1 MYIALHVVDVHAKSR
16 RSSPMDP
23 CVHVIARQVELPHE
37 CIGRVVEHQRDV
49 VMHTAIATRLPAP
62 HVAHICVMNAMIFIP
77 ASILGVLDLGTHG
90 CKELRDECIAE
101 QYISG
106 DMARHIQIKS
116 YHADAAVML
125 KCAI

>member
-1 MYIALHVVDVHAKSR
+1 MYISSHVVNVHTKSR
-16 RSSPMDP
+16 RPSSMYS
-23 CVHVIARQVELPHE
+23 CVHVVAYQFEFSDE

-49 VMHTAIATRLPAP
+49 VMHTAIATRFPAP

-116 YHADAAVML
+116 YHAYAAVML